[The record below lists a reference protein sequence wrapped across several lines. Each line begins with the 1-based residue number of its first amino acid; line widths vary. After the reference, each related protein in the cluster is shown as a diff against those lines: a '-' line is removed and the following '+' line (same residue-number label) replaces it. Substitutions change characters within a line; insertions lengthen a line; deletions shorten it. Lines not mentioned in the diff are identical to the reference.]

1 MKEVYNKMKDK
12 LDKEMQELI
21 VPEASE
27 EDVERQKEMNKE
39 LDTTLDTQKQISDL
53 QKEAS
58 DEDVERQEKMKDA
71 VDATTDSIEKA
82 TDASE
87 KSDVAEKIA
96 HKVRERL
103 NKESLEEGKKEST
116 ADIKQRIKDLVQKLK
131 DQNDH
136 LYPEGAKDLAIDMI
150 KKMDIK
156 EEATDLKVGDRVIY
170 DKTGEEFEVIEVNT
184 DRLVTGRDRQGEQKI
199 LTTRHISKIDEI
211 KEALES
217 MGTADE
223 DTMKYLLQDI
233 GREELVNFEKQFV
246 VMFDLLTDIRYDGS
260 EQLSKGASEI
270 SQRIHN
276 FITIFRQALKGNPV
290 IKEAI
295 SSDTRKYMLDKKLD
309 YDKVK
314 AIEKQFTE
322 VARVLKDLEKNGGDP
337 LSPKST
343 KAYNALVSVSYIFRQ
358 MLRDIDDDRISK
370 EFETGTYESK
380 SLTNNHSNP
389 VLEAA
394 KKKLVDRINSIA
406 LKEGISKKEA
416 TIMAIKAL
424 QESK

>member
-1 MKEVYNKMKDK
+1 MNKKKTIHKKEIHKEIKK
-12 LDKEMQELI
+12 RLDAEMHELI

-58 DEDVERQEKMKDA
+58 DDDVARQEKMKDA

-96 HKVRERL
+96 HKVREKL
-103 NKESLEEGKKEST
+103 QKESLDEGKKEST

-156 EEATDLKVGDRVIY
+156 E
-170 DKTGEEFEVIEVNT
+170 
-184 DRLVTGRDRQGEQKI
+184 
-199 LTTRHISKIDEI
+199 
-211 KEALES
+211 ALES

-246 VMFDLLTDIRYDGS
+246 VMFDLLRDIRYDGS

-290 IKEAI
+290 VKE
-295 SSDTRKYMLDKKLD
+295 DNT
-309 YDKVK
+309 
-314 AIEKQFTE
+314 
-322 VARVLKDLEKNGGDP
+322 
-337 LSPKST
+337 
-343 KAYNALVSVSYIFRQ
+343 
-358 MLRDIDDDRISK
+358 
-370 EFETGTYESK
+370 K

-389 VLEAA
+389 VNEAA
-394 KKKLVDRINSIA
+394 KKRLVSLINNIA

-416 TIMAIKAL
+416 TIKAIKAL
-424 QESK
+424 KEGISKEEATIKTIKGLQESK